1 MATLLLRLAGP
12 LQSWGDESKFDVRRT
27 MGFPT
32 KSGVIGMLAAALGYS
47 REKSLD
53 DLNKLKFGVRV
64 DKEGSLVR
72 DYHIAV
78 NKAVNKNPFVTN
90 RYYLSD
96 AIFLVGL
103 ESDNV
108 KFLNTIENALKNP
121 VFPLFLGRRSCPPT
135 MPIIIGM
142 RDTSLITALKD
153 EQWLLEE
160 WRQKRIYDKSQCK
173 LRIIADSDDNNGAV
187 IRDVPV
193 SFSPV
198 QRKFSWRKIKD
209 YGYVD
214 KSTDIASTIHDAM
227 AELG

>member
-12 LQSWGDESKFDVRRT
+12 LQSWGYESKFDVRRT

-47 REKSLD
+47 REEPLD

-64 DKEGSLVR
+64 DCEGNLVR
-72 DYHIAV
+72 DFHTAI
-78 NKAVNKNPFVTN
+78 NKKINKNPFVTN

-103 ESDNV
+103 ESDDVN
-108 KFLNTIENALKNP
+108 FLITLENALKNP
-121 VFPLFLGRRSCPPT
+121 VFPLFLGRRSCPPA
-135 MPIIIGM
+135 MPLIVGM
-142 RDTSLITALKD
+142 RDTSLVTALECEK
-153 EQWLLEE
+153 WLLEE
-160 WRQKRIYDKSQCK
+160 WRQKRIHDKSKCK
-173 LRIIADSDDNNGAV
+173 LRIIIDSDDNNGTV

-193 SFSPV
+193 SFSTV
-198 QRKFSWRKIKD
+198 HRKFEWRKVKD

-214 KSTDIASTIHDAM
+214 KSTEIASTEHDAM
-227 AELG
+227 SELG

>member
-12 LQSWGDESKFDVRRT
+12 LQSWGVESKFEVRRT

-47 REKSLD
+47 REDSLD
-53 DLNKLKFGVRV
+53 ELNKLKFGVRV
-64 DKEGSLVR
+64 DQEGKLIR
-72 DYHIAV
+72 DYHTAIGE
-78 NKAVNKNPFVTN
+78 KPYITN

-103 ESDNV
+103 ESNDKN
-108 KFLNTIENALKNP
+108 FLSAVENALKNP
-121 VFPLFLGRRSCPPT
+121 AFPIFLGRRSCPPT
-135 MPIIIGM
+135 MPLLLGM
-142 RDTSLITALKD
+142 RDTDLMTSLKN

-160 WRQKRIYDKSQCK
+160 WRQKRLYDKAECK
-173 LRIIADSDDNNGAV
+173 LRIIADSDNNDGTV

-198 QRKFSWRKIKD
+198 HRKFGWRRVKD
-209 YGYVD
+209 YGYID
-214 KSTDIASTIHDAM
+214 KSTDIKSTEHNAM
-227 AELG
+227 SELR

>member
-12 LQSWGDESKFDVRRT
+12 LQSWGDESKFEVRRT
-27 MGFPT
+27 MRFPT

-47 REKSLD
+47 REESLD

-64 DKEGSLVR
+64 DWEGNLVR

-78 NKAVNKNPFVTN
+78 NKAVYKNPFVTN

-103 ESDNV
+103 ESDDV
-108 KFLNTIENALKNP
+108 KFLSTLENALKNP

-135 MPIIIGM
+135 MPLIIGM
-142 RDTSLITALKD
+142 RDTSLITSLKD

-160 WRQKRIYDKSQCK
+160 WRQKCIYNKSQCK
-173 LRIIADSDDNNGAV
+173 LRIIIDSDDNNGAV
-187 IRDVPV
+187 IRDIPV
-193 SFSPV
+193 SFSIV
-198 QRKFSWRKIKD
+198 HRKFGWRKVKD

-214 KSTDIASTIHDAM
+214 KSTDIISTVHDAM
-227 AELG
+227 AELE